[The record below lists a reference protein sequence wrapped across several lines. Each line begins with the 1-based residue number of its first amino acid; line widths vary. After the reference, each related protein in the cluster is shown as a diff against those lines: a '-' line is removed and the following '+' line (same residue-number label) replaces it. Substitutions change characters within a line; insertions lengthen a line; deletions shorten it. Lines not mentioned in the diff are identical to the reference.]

1 MYQIQ
6 KIDKNEELLQLVS
19 SVLKCSFLDSR
30 VRKVFFDGK
39 KDLEALHY
47 LLGVGVRNYLDVQ
60 ATHMAMTQL
69 KEFQKNKKLHE
80 IKNAGATPGLN
91 DVLSKH
97 EVSHGINTLKDKFK
111 HVFDDWNLCK
121 HYFTTRPIDKDF
133 VMYSAMD
140 VLDLSELADLINA
153 KIDTVLDQKLTS

>member
-1 MYQIQ
+1 
-6 KIDKNEELLQLVS
+6 
-19 SVLKCSFLDSR
+19 
-30 VRKVFFDGK
+30 
-39 KDLEALHY
+39 
-47 LLGVGVRNYLDVQ
+47 
-60 ATHMAMTQL
+60 MAFVQL

-80 IKNAGATPGLN
+80 IKNVITPGLN

-97 EVSHGINTLKDKFK
+97 EVSHGINTLKNKFK
-111 HVFDDWNLCK
+111 HIFDDWNLCK

-153 KIDTVLDQKLTS
+153 KIDTVLDHKLTSQGYREAFVRDLSDAYASRACAKYTEVYEPVK